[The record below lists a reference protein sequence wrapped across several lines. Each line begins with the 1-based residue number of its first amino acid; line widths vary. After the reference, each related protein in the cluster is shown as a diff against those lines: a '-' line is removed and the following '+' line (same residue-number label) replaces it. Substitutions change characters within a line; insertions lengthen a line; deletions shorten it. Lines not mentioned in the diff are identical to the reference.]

1 MHRKKFW
8 KNIISIFSLSILWY
22 LMDMR
27 AIYYIAISLSIYV
40 LYALIRYREN
50 NRVIWKINSERR
62 LRGSKTALCIDANIQ
77 AKKVPLS
84 LLRVGTFWGPFE
96 NLYTYW
102 WYQHT
107 GKGMEQRW
115 IHGCASGGT
124 FSPVSIDFWIRFGGK
139 ALIKGK

>member
-1 MHRKKFW
+1 MEMHRKKFW

-50 NRVIWKINSERR
+50 NRVRKINCERR

-84 LLRVGTFWGPFE
+84 LLRAGTFWGFLKICIRIDDINTQE
-96 NLYTYW
+96 KEWN
-102 WYQHT
+102 
-107 GKGMEQRW
+107 R
-115 IHGCASGGT
+115 GGYRDVQVGELSLL
-124 FSPVSIDFWIRFGGK
+124 FLKISEFDLEVKP
-139 ALIKGK
+139 